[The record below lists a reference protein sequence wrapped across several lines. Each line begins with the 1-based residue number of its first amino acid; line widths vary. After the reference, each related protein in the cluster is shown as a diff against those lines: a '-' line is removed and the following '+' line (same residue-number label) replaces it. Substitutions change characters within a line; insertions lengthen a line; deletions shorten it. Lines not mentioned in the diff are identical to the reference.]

1 MSKPKIGIVVGSVRP
16 NRFADHPTKWIAEIA
31 KNHTELEF
39 EIVDLKDY
47 PMPLFNEVASSLY
60 APSASEAAQRWQKK
74 VDSLDGFIF
83 IAAEYS
89 RGPTGALK
97 NALDYAYTEWNRK
110 PAAFVGYGGVG
121 GARAIEQLRL
131 NAVELQMAPTRN
143 GVHIVWA
150 DMAQVMQGSKKL
162 EEFDHLNM
170 AVNSLLTELAWWA
183 NVLKSA
189 REVDAATARAA

>member
-1 MSKPKIGIVVGSVRP
+1 MSKPKIGIVIGSVRP

-31 KNHTELEF
+31 KSHHELEF

-47 PMPLFNEVASSLY
+47 AMPLFDEVASPLY

-74 VDSLDGFIF
+74 IASLDGFIF

-89 RGPTGALK
+89 RGPTGSLK

-121 GARAIEQLRL
+121 GARAVEQLRL

-143 GVHIVWA
+143 GVLSRRPGGRRVAITLS
-150 DMAQVMQGSKKL
+150 M
-162 EEFDHLNM
+162 
-170 AVNSLLTELAWWA
+170 
-183 NVLKSA
+183 
-189 REVDAATARAA
+189 RRASRSTTSNRQPCASTISPVVGRWCMCERM

>member
-16 NRFADHPTKWIAEIA
+16 NRFADHPTKWIFEIA
-31 KNHTELEF
+31 GKHNELEF
-39 EIVDLKDY
+39 EIVDVKDY
-47 PMPLFNEVASSLY
+47 PMPFFNEVASPLY
-60 APSASEAAQRWQKK
+60 APSASDAAQRWQKK
-74 VDSLDGFIF
+74 IASLDGFIF

-89 RGPTGALK
+89 RGPTASLK

-131 NAVELQMAPTRN
+131 HAVELQMAPTRN

-150 DMAQVMQGSKKL
+150 DMMQVMQGDKTL
-162 EEFDHLNM
+162 AELDHLN
-170 AVNSLLTELAWWA
+170 AAANNLLTELSWWA
-183 NVLKSA
+183 KVLKTA
-189 REVDAATARAA
+189 READAIEARAA

>member
-31 KNHTELEF
+31 KNNSELEF

-47 PMPLFNEVASSLY
+47 PLPFFNEVASSLY
-60 APSASEAAQRWQKK
+60 APSASEVAQRWQKK
-74 VDSLDGFIF
+74 IDSLDGFIF
-83 IAAEYS
+83 IVAEYS
-89 RGPTGALK
+89 RGPTGVLK

-150 DMAQVMQGSKKL
+150 DMAQVAQGTKTL
-162 EEFDHLNM
+162 AEFDHLNG
-170 AVNSLLTELAWWA
+170 AANGLLTELTWWA
-183 NVLKSA
+183 KVLKTA
-189 REVDAATARAA
+189 READAAQAKAA